1 MRRRNFIK
9 WGAGGPLFASMVL
22 ASPGKLFAQARAPT
36 KRVGILIARPE
47 ADPEGQRQLAA
58 FERGL
63 EQLGW
68 SRGRNLEMDIRWET
82 DDPAKRLQFVR
93 ELVALKPDVMLINS
107 TSYLRV
113 AKPEISDIPTVFVAV
128 TDPVEQGFVQSLARP
143 GGTMTGFGVEEP
155 GMGSKWMELL
165 REIAPATRS
174 VAAIFNPDTAPGARL
189 FLPSLSAVQSSIAV
203 EVTEAPIRDEA
214 ELERAIA
221 AAAQRPSPG
230 LIFLPD
236 SFLASRP
243 AQVAALVA
251 RHRVPAVYAVSAF
264 PRSGGLIALGIERA
278 DIFGRAAGYVDRI
291 LRGERPSDL
300 PVQMPSKFE
309 LVVNL
314 ATAKAL
320 GLAIPPTILARAD
333 EVIE

>member
-9 WGAGGPLFASMVL
+9 WGVGGLASAAIVL
-22 ASPGKLFAQARAPT
+22 ASPGRLFAQGRGQT
-36 KRVGILIARPE
+36 RRVGVLIARPE
-47 ADPEGQRQLAA
+47 SDPEGKRQLAA
-58 FERGL
+58 FQRGL
-63 EQLGW
+63 EALGW
-68 SRGRNLEMDIRWET
+68 SRGRNLELDVRWET
-82 DDPAKRLQFVR
+82 NDPAKRLEFVR
-93 ELVALKPDVMLINS
+93 ELVALKPDLMVINS
-107 TSYLRV
+107 TSYLRI
-113 AKPEISDIPTVFVAV
+113 ARSEISDIPTVFVAV

-155 GMGSKWMELL
+155 AMGSKWLELL
-165 REIAPATRS
+165 REIAPQTRS
-174 VAAIFNPDTAPGARL
+174 VTAIFNPDTAPGARL
-189 FLPSLSAVQSSIAV
+189 FLPSLSAVQSSISI
-203 EVTEAPIRDEA
+203 EVTEAAIRNET

-221 AAAQRPSPG
+221 AAVQRPSSG

-243 AQVAALVA
+243 AEVAALVA
-251 RHRVPAVYAVSAF
+251 RHPLPAVYSVAAF
-264 PRSGGLIALGIERA
+264 ARSGGLIAFGIERA
-278 DIFGRAAGYVDRI
+278 DLFGRAAGYVDRI

-314 ATAKAL
+314 RTAKSL
-320 GLAIPPTILARAD
+320 GLAVPPTILARAD